1 MDNHRAC
8 VGGLDICFG
17 RWDTHTH
24 PLADVHPT
32 DFERTL
38 FPGQDYN
45 NARVLDFKD
54 VQNYV
59 SNGLSIIET
68 ARMPWHDVSVMF
80 TLVMRGWLMRA
91 CVGAYD
97 AVWPD
102 GAGLGAALCGALER
116 GQEAQG
122 MSVNDETTIQA
133 HIASH
138 DSTAKTRTSSQ

>member
-68 ARMPWHDVSVMF
+68 ARMPWHDVSAAFDREGGRVGAE
-80 TLVMRGWLMRA
+80 VWA
-91 CVGAYD
+91 GAYD
-97 AVWPD
+97 AVWTD
-102 GAGLGAALCGALER
+102 GA
-116 GQEAQG
+116 
-122 MSVNDETTIQA
+122 
-133 HIASH
+133 
-138 DSTAKTRTSSQ
+138 